1 LILAKKWCPFAT
13 KNADMCEHLGFINT
27 EELPEIW
34 SSWIEVQRERERE
47 RERESY
53 QSGPAGGGI
62 SNPVNP
68 LMH

>member
-47 RERESY
+47 SVTRAAQLEVVY
-53 QSGPAGGGI
+53 LTQ
-62 SNPVNP
+62 
-68 LMH
+68 